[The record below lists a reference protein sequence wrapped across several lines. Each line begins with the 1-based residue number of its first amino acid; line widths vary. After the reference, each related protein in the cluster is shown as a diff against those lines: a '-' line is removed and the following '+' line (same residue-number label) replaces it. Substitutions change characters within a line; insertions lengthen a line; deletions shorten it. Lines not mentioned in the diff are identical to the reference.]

1 MNGAS
6 IQDWNTITSE
16 EAYRLGQAE
25 FRGMTIQAL
34 KDIKEDIAE
43 IKQQNSVTRYI
54 SMAIAGI
61 SGIVSGILGKDV
73 HI

>member
-1 MNGAS
+1 MEAK
-6 IQDWNTITSE
+6 DWNTISSE

-43 IKQQNSVTRYI
+43 IKGQNNTTRYI
-54 SMAIAGI
+54 SMTIAG
-61 SGIVSGILGKDV
+61 VSGIISGVLGKDI